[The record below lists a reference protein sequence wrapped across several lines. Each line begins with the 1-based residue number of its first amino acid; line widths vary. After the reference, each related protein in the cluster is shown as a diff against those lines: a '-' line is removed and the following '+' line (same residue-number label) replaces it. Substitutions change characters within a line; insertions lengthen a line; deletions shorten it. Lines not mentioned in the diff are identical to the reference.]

1 MFPSDDAEQQQQH
14 QNISSIP
21 SINIIPK
28 DYLVK
33 NNFVNVTS
41 LLSTER
47 NFRYLDKKSQHF
59 PLTYSHRLTDEHFR
73 HKKSLVFSNKKPNV
87 TILMMFPDID
97 HFIPNLKSL
106 LIVYEYIV
114 QRYNISEWLN
124 VKIHALDSNC
134 SISLAPHNLV
144 QIMLKT
150 IPDVV
155 FGPFCDLAVAPVAR
169 LLHYRN
175 IPLVTMGAVSNEFT
189 IHRNSMYSSIFRFGY
204 RTDELGFLILKLLQ
218 YYKWTFIKF
227 LYEDNPKPW
236 HECQVLLRPISHAF
250 TTNQIRSDNRKITS
264 RDSED
269 NYTSIFVDFISNN
282 ASVSLWCVSP
292 KTFRS
297 AILTAQ
303 KFGFINGEYVFIY
316 LDTVLTQENTD
327 EKSLAVRQPWF
338 DPNEKNNQI
347 NINARRAFESVLFL
361 RQRLYTSDKF
371 RQFAQDVYEY
381 AKENNKSK
389 YLIHET
395 IGTDE
400 TNFYDAVVTYF
411 EALKSHYS
419 SSNLTENTIKD
430 YQPFNAIDFKA
441 RICSRTIRGV
451 GKNITMN
458 ALCDRVD
465 IGYAV
470 YDMDPDTGEF
480 ESVVAYPAEPYSTLN
495 KDLQWLNE
503 SRTIYFID
511 KNTTSIPH
519 TPRCG
524 YNNVKCPKKTFMPI
538 WGWVIVSLS
547 SIIVLLLLVGIFL
560 YRRAKFEAEL
570 KAMPWLLKWEEL
582 SSRIVLNG
590 VTPSFNKL
598 SSSQKRTSISSHRSS
613 DCSDGGGGHSRQLF
627 TKTAVY
633 KSSIVALK
641 RFHKIK
647 LEITRNLQLEVKAM
661 QDIQHDHIAR
671 FVGICLD
678 PKHQYIVTEYCPKGS
693 LQDILENEEIKLD
706 SMFKHSIMHDIV
718 KGMQHLHNS
727 NIQSHGN
734 LKSSNCVV
742 DSRFICKVTDFGIPM
757 LRSNP
762 NKISPTHIKD
772 YAYYK
777 SKLWT
782 APELLNSLN
791 QSAAGTQ
798 KGDVYSFGI
807 ILQEIELRNGPFYL
821 KDQEMEP
828 LEIIANVK
836 SGSGLRPSIES
847 GECNH
852 EIAQLMKRCWS
863 EDPADRPDFTD
874 IRQVMRRINKDGE
887 SGNILDNLLKR
898 MEQYANNLEGLVEER
913 TSDYLVEKKKAEEL
927 LYRLLPKS
935 VASQLMVGHTVTA
948 ESFENVTIYFSDICG
963 FTSLSSEST
972 PLQVV
977 DLLNDLYSVFDGVS
991 ENFDVYKVE
1000 TIGDAY
1006 MVVSGLPTRNGD
1018 LHAREIA
1025 RLSLALLNAVLNFRI
1040 RHRPDRQ
1047 LLLRIGIHSGPCVA
1061 GVVGMKMPRFCL
1073 FGDTVNTASRME
1085 SNGKALRIHVSST
1098 TKAILDKFGTFELK
1112 LRGDVEMKGKGKMT
1126 TYWLLG
1132 EIDGLSAQ
1140 HSSLNWDDDNMDEH

>member
-1 MFPSDDAEQQQQH
+1 MFPSDDAQQQP
-14 QNISSIP
+14 NISSIT
-21 SINIIPK
+21 STGIISK
-28 DYLVK
+28 DYLIK
-33 NNFVNVTS
+33 NRFINTTNS
-41 LLSTER
+41 LSTER
-47 NFRYLDKKSQHF
+47 NLLYLYKKNQNF
-59 PLTYSHRLTDEHFR
+59 PLKYPYRLTGEYFR
-73 HKKSLVFSNKKPNV
+73 HKKSSLLHNKKPNV
-87 TILMMFPDID
+87 SILMMFPDID
-97 HFIPNLKSL
+97 RFIPNLQSL

-114 QRYNISEWLN
+114 QRYNISTWLN
-124 VKIHALDSNC
+124 VNIHYLDSNC

-189 IHRNSMYSSIFRFGY
+189 IHRHSMYSSIFRFGY
-204 RTDELGFLILKLLQ
+204 RTDELGLLMLKLLQ
-218 YYKWTFIKF
+218 YYKWSFIKF

-250 TTNQIRSDNRKITS
+250 ATNQIRSDNRKITS
-264 RDSED
+264 HDAQD

-282 ASVSLWCVSP
+282 ASVSMWCVSP

-303 KFGFINGEYVFIY
+303 QFGFINGEYVFIY

-338 DPNEKNNQI
+338 DPNETDDEINQ
-347 NINARRAFESVLFL
+347 NAKRAFEAVLFL
-361 RQRLYTSDKF
+361 RQRLYTSDRF
-371 RQFAQDVYEY
+371 RQFAQEVYAY

-411 EALKSHYS
+411 KALKSHYS
-419 SSNLTENTIKD
+419 SSNLTEN
-430 YQPFNAIDFKA
+430 NAEYYVPLDAIAFKA
-441 RICSRTIRGV
+441 HICNRTIEGV
-451 GKNITMN
+451 NKNITIN
-458 ALCDRVD
+458 ALCDRID

-480 ESVVAYPAEPYSTLN
+480 ESVVAYPAEPFSTEN
-495 KDLQWLNE
+495 KNLQWINE

-511 KNTTSIPH
+511 KNTTAIPH

-524 YNNVKCPKKTFMPI
+524 FNNIKCPKKNLPI

-547 SIIVLLLLVGIFL
+547 SIIVLLLLVGIIL

-570 KAMPWLLKWEEL
+570 KAMQWLLKWEEL

-598 SSSQKRTSISSHRSS
+598 STSQKRASISSHRSS
-613 DCSDGGGGHSRQLF
+613 DCSDVGSGHSRQLF

-641 RFHKIK
+641 RFYKVK
-647 LEITRNLQLEVKAM
+647 LEITRHLQLEVKAM

-678 PKHQYIVTEYCPKGS
+678 PKHQYIITEYCPKGS

-706 SMFKHSIMHDIV
+706 SLFKHSIMHDIV

-742 DSRFICKVTDFGIPM
+742 DSRFVCKVTDFGLPT

-762 NKISPTHIKD
+762 NKISPNHVKD

-777 SKLWT
+777 SIEHSMIDSPDEIYLLFLPGKLWT
-782 APELLNSLN
+782 APELLNDPN
-791 QSAAGTQ
+791 PRAAGTQ
-798 KGDVYSFGI
+798 KGDVYSFGV
-807 ILQEIELRNGPFYL
+807 ILQEIELRNGPFYIR
-821 KDQEMEP
+821 DREMDP
-828 LEIIANVK
+828 AEIIEGVK
-836 SGSGLRPSIES
+836 SGGNVRPSIEP
-847 GECNH
+847 GACNP
-852 EIAQLMKRCWS
+852 EIALLMKRCWS
-863 EDPADRPDFTD
+863 EAPADRPDFTD
-874 IRQVMRRINKDGE
+874 IRQVMRRINK
-887 SGNILDNLLKR
+887 
-898 MEQYANNLEGLVEER
+898 
-913 TSDYLVEKKKAEEL
+913 
-927 LYRLLPKS
+927 
-935 VASQLMVGHTVTA
+935 
-948 ESFENVTIYFSDICG
+948 
-963 FTSLSSEST
+963 
-972 PLQVV
+972 
-977 DLLNDLYSVFDGVS
+977 
-991 ENFDVYKVE
+991 
-1000 TIGDAY
+1000 
-1006 MVVSGLPTRNGD
+1006 
-1018 LHAREIA
+1018 
-1025 RLSLALLNAVLNFRI
+1025 
-1040 RHRPDRQ
+1040 
-1047 LLLRIGIHSGPCVA
+1047 
-1061 GVVGMKMPRFCL
+1061 
-1073 FGDTVNTASRME
+1073 
-1085 SNGKALRIHVSST
+1085 
-1098 TKAILDKFGTFELK
+1098 
-1112 LRGDVEMKGKGKMT
+1112 
-1126 TYWLLG
+1126 
-1132 EIDGLSAQ
+1132 
-1140 HSSLNWDDDNMDEH
+1140 